1 MLLLALTLP
10 FSLGLSASCCG
21 GQRVQWT
28 QAAGPPFLVQLFF
41 ALLRHEVYTHA
52 FSMYILDIYLK

>member
-1 MLLLALTLP
+1 M
-10 FSLGLSASCCG
+10 
-21 GQRVQWT
+21 QWT